1 MKFNQKAYLKP
12 CVDIN
17 TELKMQN
24 VKTNFRKDF
33 IKLMNH
39 EVLGKT
45 MENVRKRKDIKPVST
60 EARRNYLVLESNYH
74 AKFFFQILRFI
85 FKSINVRNQ

>member
-12 CVDIN
+12 CIDIN

-39 EVLGKT
+39 AVLGKT
-45 MENVRKRKDIKPVST
+45 MENVRKRRDIKPVST

-74 AKFFFQILRFI
+74 AKFFFQIFRFI